1 MNREKVKLKKDFDE
15 LKNEQNKKN
24 EDAQDMGDNDD
35 WEDEDGIRLNELIN
49 DLKLDEEEDVPDLIN

>member
-1 MNREKVKLKKDFDE
+1 LNREKVKLKKDFDE